1 MIEGLPEDV
10 IALRALGIITA
21 EDYRDTLVPLV
32 AAKQKTHDKLKC
44 LIVLDEDY
52 TTYSGDVVWSDT
64 KFSLTHTTTFSRIAL
79 VTDILWMKRTARLFM
94 ALMPFAFEAFPL
106 LDLEKAKDWMRQVKT
121 GDPGRT

>member
-1 MIEGLPEDV
+1 EDGT
-10 IALRALGIITA
+10 ARRAVGIITA
-21 EDYRDTLVPLV
+21 EDYRDTLIPLV

-52 TTYSGDVVWSDT
+52 ATYSGDAVWSDT
-64 KFSLTHTTTFSRIAL
+64 KFGLTHATTFTRVAL

-106 LDLEKAKDWMRQVKT
+106 SDLEKAKDWIRH
-121 GDPGRT
+121 